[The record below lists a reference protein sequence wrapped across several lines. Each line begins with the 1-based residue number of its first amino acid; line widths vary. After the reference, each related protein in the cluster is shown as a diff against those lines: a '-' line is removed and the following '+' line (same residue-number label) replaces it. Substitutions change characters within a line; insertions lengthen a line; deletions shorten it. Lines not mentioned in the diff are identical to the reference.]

1 MWDFSEKLH
10 NSVMN
15 EKKTQIQNESNSII
29 GCQGFFLGER
39 KLE

>member
-1 MWDFSEKLH
+1 
-10 NSVMN
+10 MN